1 MNSLKFN
8 IFSRIKVYR
17 KLRAEIQDILS
28 KNPDDAPKFQ
38 EIFNLTVDRVYQDIM
53 DFERENIEKFE
64 ADVYRLKKIFDKR
77 YRKNFLCGEYIKWVF
92 NKPYGYSGDFKII
105 DNIYQNQVRTTGFD
119 KLWDL
124 WFQQLAASV
133 SVRIRKDDFKKS
145 ISDFIKARPG
155 KKLRIMNLAS
165 GPAREI
171 KELTNAND
179 TTSFLDNVIFD
190 CYDFD
195 IKAIEYAKQL
205 LGYQKNVN
213 FFQKNAIRLALKK
226 NIETEIQYKY
236 DLIYSTGL
244 FDYLDERIAVRLV
257 SNLKKLVNRDGMIMI
272 SNALDK
278 YSTPSPTWMEW
289 IGEWYLIYRTED
301 EFKNIFLAG
310 GFAPSDIEILPQYN
324 RVMQY
329 GLARR

>member
-1 MNSLKFN
+1 MKSLNLN

-17 KLRAEIQDILS
+17 KLREEILSVLS

-77 YRKNFLCGEYIKWVF
+77 YRQNFLCGEYIKWVY

-105 DNIYQNQVRTTGFD
+105 DDIYQNQVKTTGFD
-119 KLWDL
+119 RLWDS
-124 WFQQLAASV
+124 WFQQLAAAV
-133 SVRIRKDDFKKS
+133 SVRVRKNDFKNY
-145 ISDFIKARPG
+145 IADFIKNRHGG
-155 KKLRIMNLAS
+155 KVRIMNLAS

-171 KELTNAND
+171 KELADADD
-179 TTSFLDNVIFD
+179 TAGFLENVNFD

-195 IKAIEYAKQL
+195 IRAIEHARRI
-205 LGYQKNVN
+205 LGPQKNVN
-213 FFQKNAIRLALKK
+213 FLQKNAIRLALKK
-226 NIETEIQYKY
+226 NITDEIEHKY

-244 FDYLDERIAVRLV
+244 FDYLDERIAMRLV
-257 SNLKKLVNRDGMIMI
+257 SNLKKLVKPGGVIMI

-289 IGEWYLIYRTED
+289 IGEWYLIYRTEN
-301 EFKNIFLAG
+301 EFKNIFIAG
-310 GFAPSDIEILPQYN
+310 GFAPSSIQITPQYN

-329 GLARR
+329 AIVKR

>member
-1 MNSLKFN
+1 MKSLNFN

-17 KLRAEIQDILS
+17 KLREEIREVLS

-38 EIFNLTVDRVYQDIM
+38 EIFNLTADRIYQDIM
-53 DFERENIEKFE
+53 DFEKENIERFE

-77 YRKNFLCGEYIKWVF
+77 YRSDFLCGEFINWVF

-105 DNIYQNQVRTTGFD
+105 DDIYQNQVRTKGFD
-119 KLWDL
+119 RLWDS
-124 WFQQLAASV
+124 WFQQLAASI
-133 SVRIRKDDFKKS
+133 SVRLRKDDFKKY
-145 ISDFIKARPG
+145 INDFIKERPG
-155 KKLRIMNLAS
+155 KKIRIMNLAS

-171 KELTNAND
+171 KELINANN
-179 TTSFLDNVIFD
+179 TTTFLDDINFD

-195 IKAIEYAKQL
+195 INAIEYAKQL
-205 LGYQKNVN
+205 LGHQKNVN
-213 FFQKNAIRLALKK
+213 YFQKNAIRLALRK
-226 NIETEIQYKY
+226 NIEDEIQYKY

-244 FDYLDERIAVRLV
+244 FDYLDERIAMRLV
-257 SNLKKLVNRDGMIMI
+257 ANLKKLVKRGGVIII

-289 IGEWYLIYRTED
+289 IGDWYLIYRSED

-310 GFAPSDIEILPQYN
+310 GFSANDVQIISQNN

-329 GLARR
+329 GLARG